1 MIDQIAEFFTFSH
14 IMLLIYLLNAVIAFG
29 LIFIDTKS
37 PAATMAW
44 IMVLFLIP
52 VLGLV
57 LYLILSQNIARQQ
70 IFKMTEDEAAGMDSL
85 LDWQKESVRTGI
97 KTSSSEITDKWRSM
111 ITMNL
116 DYADS
121 LLTDNSSVE
130 LIYDGQEMFNR
141 LCNDIENAK
150 YTIRRAAT
158 NTDTTPYRIPSIW
171 QSFWCI
177 SKRDKK
183 HQRNS
188 SIQQGHQKQ

>member
-85 LDWQKESVRTGI
+85 LDWHPYPTSLNVSV
-97 KTSSSEITDKWRSM
+97 
-111 ITMNL
+111 
-116 DYADS
+116 
-121 LLTDNSSVE
+121 
-130 LIYDGQEMFNR
+130 
-141 LCNDIENAK
+141 
-150 YTIRRAAT
+150 IR
-158 NTDTTPYRIPSIW
+158 
-171 QSFWCI
+171 
-177 SKRDKK
+177 
-183 HQRNS
+183 
-188 SIQQGHQKQ
+188 